1 MNKMFDRMKYC
12 SILAVMLL
20 LALPSSMSAQTEINV
35 GKTRISFHPPVRFA
49 ENTAADSLEILQD
62 SVPGRKIKSFSA
74 LTFGFGGVAQDMIY
88 KTGYPRPSTDYGFDF
103 EVLFKQ
109 MFKPASWYGFG
120 VGWHFSAQ
128 TYSLHGVAASGI
140 IKQYPENAD
149 IYKEFLNY
157 CNIGIDIVNRF
168 YLYGD
173 ALYLDLR
180 LFGDWAFIREFDVK
194 YVMPGSAVST
204 LDRFKDGSRFL
215 PFQAGVEA
223 SLGSGSLQ
231 IYFRYRFTNMFNHS
245 LIPLEPER
253 LSAGIK
259 LEFN

>member
-1 MNKMFDRMKYC
+1 MKYY

-20 LALPSSMSAQTEINV
+20 LSFPCSMSAQTEINV
-35 GKTRISFHPPVRFA
+35 GKTRISFRPPVRFA
-49 ENTAADSLEILQD
+49 ENTPADPLEMSADSV
-62 SVPGRKIKSFSA
+62 SGRKLKSFPA
-74 LTFGFGGVAQDMIY
+74 LTFGLGGVAQDMTY
-88 KTGYPRPSTDYGFDF
+88 KTQYPRPSTDYGIDAEIF
-103 EVLFKQ
+103 FKQ
-109 MFKPASWYGFG
+109 MFQPASWYGFG
-120 VGWHFSAQ
+120 IGGHFSAQ

-149 IYKEFLNY
+149 IYKEFINY

-168 YLYGD
+168 YLYSD

-180 LFGDWAFIREFDVK
+180 LFGDWAFSRELYVK

-204 LDRFKDGSRFL
+204 LDRFKDNSRFL

-223 SLGSGSLQ
+223 SLGSGSIQ
-231 IYFRYRFTNMFNHS
+231 FYFRYRFTNMFNHS

-253 LSAGIK
+253 ISAGIR
-259 LEFN
+259 LEFH